1 MSKAS
6 QKPGEST
13 PDNFTG
19 KPVAARKAPKAFGRS
34 GTADNQ
40 STDRGKGKT

>member
-13 PDNFTG
+13 PDNFVA
-19 KPVAARKAPKAFGRS
+19 KPVAHRTAAKAFGRS

-40 STDRGKGKT
+40 STSRGKGKT